1 MAIDFSQV
9 KTLTIPEG
17 SVTKIQIAGVTVW
30 ENIPVLVSIT
40 ISDQITS
47 IDRGSEF
54 VFGGTV
60 TANYSNGSTADVTSS
75 ATLNGYDMSN
85 SGTYTVTVSYTEN
98 DITVNATYELT
109 VNKAWTTTYDNSSG
123 MTLFNLDYPYS
134 SWTTASSVPCN
145 INDKTTQ
152 LRITYRQSYN
162 LAYGGV
168 KTVWNNNGS
177 PAITDTSTRK
187 SNYTR
192 TFDYTQGKD
201 IVYFT
206 LTDRYNKKASCSWYK
221 NGLWKGGI
229 PDNFGMGG
237 YLKIYK
243 VEQYY

>member
-9 KTLTIPEG
+9 KTITIPEG
-17 SVTKIQIAGVTVW
+17 EVTKIQINGVTVW

-60 TANYSNGSTADVTSS
+60 TANYSNGTTADVTSS
-75 ATLNGYDMSN
+75 ATLDGYDMSN

-123 MTLFNLDYPYS
+123 MTLFNLDSPYS
-134 SWTTASSVPCN
+134 SWGGSSSVPCD

-152 LRITYRQSYN
+152 LRITYRQDYT
-162 LAYGGV
+162 LARGGV

-177 PAITDTSTRK
+177 PAITDTSIRN

-206 LTDRYNKKASCSWYK
+206 ITDRNNKTASCSWYK
-221 NGLWKGGI
+221 NGLYKNRI
-229 PDNFGMGG
+229 PNDFGMGG

>member
-9 KTLTIPEG
+9 KTITIPEG
-17 SVTKIQIAGVTVW
+17 EVTKIQINGITVW
-30 ENIPVLVSIT
+30 ENVPVLVSIT

-60 TANYSNGSTADVTSS
+60 TANYSNGTHADVTSS
-75 ATLNGYDMSN
+75 TTLTGYDMSN
-85 SGTYTVTVSYTEN
+85 SGTYTVTASYTEN

-123 MTLFNLDYPYS
+123 MTLFMLDS
-134 SWTTASSVPCN
+134 SWTVASSVPCD

-152 LRITYRQSYN
+152 LRITYRQGYFPSGN
-162 LAYGGV
+162 KV

-177 PAITDTSTRK
+177 PAVTDTSERR

-201 IVYFT
+201 IVFFT
-206 LTDRYNKKASCSWYK
+206 ITDRNNKTASCSWYK
-221 NGLWKGGI
+221 NGLWKGTI
-229 PDNFGMGG
+229 PSDFGAGG
-237 YLKIYK
+237 HLKIYK

>member
-9 KTLTIPEG
+9 KTITIPEG
-17 SVTKIQIAGVTVW
+17 SVTKIQINGITVW
-30 ENIPVLVSIT
+30 ENLPVLVSIT
-40 ISDQITS
+40 ISGQITS

-60 TANYSNGSTADVTSS
+60 TANYSNGTTADVTSS
-75 ATLNGYDMSN
+75 ATLSGYDMSN

-98 DITVNATYELT
+98 EITVNATYELT

-123 MTLFNLDYPYS
+123 MKLFSLDSPYS
-134 SWTTASSVPCN
+134 SWSGSSYVPCN

-152 LRITYRQSYN
+152 LRITYRQVYFPS
-162 LAYGGV
+162 GGIV

-177 PAITDTSTRK
+177 PAVTDTSERR

-201 IVYFT
+201 IVFFT
-206 LTDRYNKKASCSWYK
+206 ITDRYGKNASCSWYK
-221 NGLWKGGI
+221 NGIWKDRIPSDFVNGGH
-229 PDNFGMGG
+229 
-237 YLKIYK
+237 LTIYK